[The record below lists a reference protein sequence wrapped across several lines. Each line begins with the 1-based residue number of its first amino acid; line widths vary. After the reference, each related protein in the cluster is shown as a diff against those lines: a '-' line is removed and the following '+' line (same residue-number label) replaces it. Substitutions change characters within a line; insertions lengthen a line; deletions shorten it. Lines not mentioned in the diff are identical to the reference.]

1 LEEKICKDCVNWT
14 QSGHYA
20 GWGECKRSLRYAM
33 AYNDFCSYWKSGE
46 SDNHVGGG
54 INPSDLY
61 YSTFEQLVVRIDNL
75 DRRFN
80 NLMNLLSVANQKI
93 EDLEGHVETLGFKVS
108 SVVEELMR
116 ITYANKVGSITPGLK
131 NLGLM

>member
-1 LEEKICKDCVNWT
+1 MEEKICKDCVNWT

-33 AYNDFCSYWKSGE
+33 AYNDFCSYWVSGSFIE
-46 SDNHVGGG
+46 STIDSKDNMK
-54 INPSDLY
+54 PSKLY
-61 YSTFEQLVVRIDNL
+61 YSTFEQLVVKVDNL

-80 NLMNLLSVANQKI
+80 TMMNLLGVANQKI

-116 ITYANKVGSITPGLK
+116 INYANKVG
-131 NLGLM
+131 